1 VTCMCENVLLIN
13 RFDLINTNYDEN
25 NFLNSVYKIGLE
37 FLLCMWDVP
46 GSIQALQVG
55 SLD

>member
-1 VTCMCENVLLIN
+1 MCENVLLIN